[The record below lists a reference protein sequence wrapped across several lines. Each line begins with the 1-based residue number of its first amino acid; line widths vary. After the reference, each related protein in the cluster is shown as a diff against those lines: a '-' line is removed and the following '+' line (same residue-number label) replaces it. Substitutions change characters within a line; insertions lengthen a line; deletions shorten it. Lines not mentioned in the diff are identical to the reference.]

1 MELFYHKPASVWT
14 EGNPIG
20 CGRLGAVV
28 YGRYDHE
35 IIQMNEESL
44 WSGGY
49 DPHADNPDCAAHL
62 AEIRAAIFSGDYA
75 RGEAL
80 SEKYMI
86 CRGEGSHRHRGRM
99 AYGSFETA
107 GELHIDFDY
116 GTPELR
122 ITDYRRALDLETG
135 LVSVSYMVNGVA
147 FRQYVFA
154 SLAAGFLFCRYESDA
169 PFSATARLV
178 REEATAGAAE
188 GELTLTGVFPEG
200 LAYGAVARIVP
211 EGGTVSTADGAWTGH
226 GITAFHCLIDIRTTY
241 EPPRPD
247 EGHVLSQDPAIC
259 IRRCRENL
267 YRLTAYDRESTQEL
281 YQESGKILTGLMNRV
296 KLDLPLAEGECDL
309 LPTDERLL
317 RVRKGERDTGL
328 FVLYFAFGRYLLI
341 SSSYHC
347 RLPANLQGVWADT
360 YLTPWM
366 GDYHININI
375 QMNYW
380 LAETCGLPELT
391 EPFLRYIRFLSAHG
405 KRTAAIQYHA
415 NGWCAHTI
423 TNPWGFTA
431 PGEGVSWGS
440 FMCAGAW
447 CCRHIWERYLFS
459 NDKAVLTE
467 YLDVLTGAARFFL
480 DFLCTDP
487 HTGYLVTCPS
497 NSPENHFIDPK
508 TGRSFAICA
517 GPTMDCEIVRDIF
530 EITLKAHEI
539 TGTDDDCLD
548 AIRDALTKL
557 PPIRIGKHGQIMEW
571 SEDFDEPEIG
581 HRHISH
587 LYALHPAAQIT
598 NEEPELMAAAAR
610 TLERRLSGGG
620 GHTGWSRAWI
630 INFYARLGMGDK
642 CLDSLQALLAKSTL
656 PNLFDTHPPFQI
668 DGNFGGAAGI
678 AEMLLASH
686 ADHIVLLPALPSD
699 PAWSEGHVEGLR
711 ARGGFEVD
719 IQWQQGRVTR
729 YTITGCGKVTVEANG
744 VCRTLDVPASHSLTC
759 DLL

>member
-1 MELFYHKPASVWT
+1 
-14 EGNPIG
+14 
-20 CGRLGAVV
+20 
-28 YGRYDHE
+28 
-35 IIQMNEESL
+35 
-44 WSGGY
+44 
-49 DPHADNPDCAAHL
+49 
-62 AEIRAAIFSGDYA
+62 
-75 RGEAL
+75 
-80 SEKYMI
+80 
-86 CRGEGSHRHRGRM
+86 
-99 AYGSFETA
+99 
-107 GELHIDFDY
+107 
-116 GTPELR
+116 
-122 ITDYRRALDLETG
+122 
-135 LVSVSYMVNGVA
+135 
-147 FRQYVFA
+147 
-154 SLAAGFLFCRYESDA
+154 
-169 PFSATARLV
+169 
-178 REEATAGAAE
+178 
-188 GELTLTGVFPEG
+188 
-200 LAYGAVARIVP
+200 
-211 EGGTVSTADGAWTGH
+211 
-226 GITAFHCLIDIRTTY
+226 
-241 EPPRPD
+241 
-247 EGHVLSQDPAIC
+247 
-259 IRRCRENL
+259 
-267 YRLTAYDRESTQEL
+267 
-281 YQESGKILTGLMNRV
+281 
-296 KLDLPLAEGECDL
+296 
-309 LPTDERLL
+309 
-317 RVRKGERDTGL
+317 
-328 FVLYFAFGRYLLI
+328 
-341 SSSYHC
+341 
-347 RLPANLQGVWADT
+347 
-360 YLTPWM
+360 
-366 GDYHININI
+366 
-375 QMNYW
+375 
-380 LAETCGLPELT
+380 
-391 EPFLRYIRFLSAHG
+391 
-405 KRTAAIQYHA
+405 
-415 NGWCAHTI
+415 
-423 TNPWGFTA
+423 
-431 PGEGVSWGS
+431 
-440 FMCAGAW
+440 MCAGAW

-459 NDKAVLTE
+459 NDKAVLSE

-557 PPIRIGKHGQIMEW
+557 PPICIGKHGQIMEW